1 MCRAKDVFDN
11 PGDHADEIETSVMMH
26 YHPEL
31 VNLADAGEAKSN
43 AFTIEALQDGRVWMP
58 RNWKKGKRFASA
70 VCDAYASFFA
80 DFIAVNTED
89 DLYTE
94 DAW

>member
-1 MCRAKDVFDN
+1 
-11 PGDHADEIETSVMMH
+11 
-26 YHPEL
+26 
-31 VNLADAGEAKSN
+31 
-43 AFTIEALQDGRVWMP
+43 MP
-58 RNWKKGKRFASA
+58 RNWKKVSKDTGIGSPSLSTAERGKRFASA